1 MAQDMIL
8 LAQADHLIDDGDEC
22 LLWYDLNQSI
32 NLDLPY
38 HSYENFDLNTLSD
51 DDCKSLDSIKG
62 KYSCCVTFLKYQ
74 KKLGVII
81 EWILTEKKL
90 YVFS

>member
-1 MAQDMIL
+1 MIL
-8 LAQADHLIDDGDEC
+8 LAQADHLIDDDDDDDDEC
-22 LLWYDLNQSI
+22 LLWYDLNQLI

-38 HSYENFDLNTLSD
+38 SYEKFDLNSLCD

-62 KYSCCVTFLKYQ
+62 KYSCCVTFLKFQ

-81 EWILTEKKL
+81 ELILTEKKL